1 MPETATDTSSGLSLR
16 EAATAFDALIRE
28 EPEAPTENQDADNPE
43 ATTEEPVSD
52 LQSEEL
58 AEEGTEDGLA
68 ADVEDIQV
76 DGVEEEVSQDLYTVR
91 VAGSEVE
98 VPLHELIAGYS
109 RTGDYLQKTQGVAE
123 QRKQIEALHTQ
134 LETERSEYTQVL
146 PQIHQVL
153 NGFVDAMRPDP
164 ALMKVDPGMYLE
176 QKEAFE
182 LHQAKIQAV
191 QAEQA
196 RMAQISQA
204 QFDQQQRG
212 RLAQEQQLLV
222 QTMPGWA
229 DPAVMQREQQQLVEY
244 GSSIGY
250 APEELSNVVDHRAVA
265 TLHKAM
271 LYDRARKQGMKKAKA
286 VPQKTAAPGSSGTS
300 GTAPAKTKRER
311 QQWSKLKQTGKVS
324 DAAPLMGALLGQRG

>member
-1 MPETATDTSSGLSLR
+1 MEQTATNPEGSGGLSLS

-28 EPEAPTENQDADNPE
+28 EPEAPTESQDAENVE
-43 ATTEEPVSD
+43 ATTDQPVSD
-52 LQSEEL
+52 LQPEEL
-58 AEEGTEDGLA
+58 TEEGSEDGLA
-68 ADVEDIQV
+68 ADVEDIEV
-76 DGVEEEVSQDLYTVR
+76 EGVEETDNQGLYTVR
-91 VAGSEVE
+91 VAGKEVE

-134 LETERSEYTQVL
+134 LETERNEYTTVL
-146 PQIHQVL
+146 PQIHQLL

-182 LHQAKIQAV
+182 LHQNKIQAV

-196 RMAQISQA
+196 RMAQINQA
-204 QFDQQQRG
+204 QFDQQQRT
-212 RLAQEQQLLV
+212 RLAEEQQRLI
-222 QTMPGWA
+222 QAMPAWA

-244 GSSIGY
+244 GSTIGY

-265 TLHKAM
+265 TLRKAM
-271 LYDRARKQGMKKAKA
+271 LYDRAKTQGRKKAKT
-286 VPQKTAAPGSSGTS
+286 V
-300 GTAPAKTKRER
+300 PAKTATPGTTGQAGNTQSKREK
-311 QQWSKLKQTGKVS
+311 QQWDKLRSTGKPT
-324 DAAPLMGALLGQRG
+324 DAAPLFEAIFGQ